1 MHPVAKSALDVRVY
15 QRGYNLVVRCFVDGE
30 LVFKDQFG
38 GLVPVTPGRHT
49 IRCETQGR
57 GGYGEA
63 SLVVDIAPGMTLP
76 VFYAPPLSYVSKGAL
91 ALTPQQPRAV
101 PSTGATSPGERASS
115 WFCSPS
121 PSSSP
126 SSAVDLRDSVRRCR
140 DRWPMM
146 GRRRSRLTQRISAQ
160 GEASGSP

>member
-1 MHPVAKSALDVRVY
+1 MHPVAQSALDVRVY

-63 SLVVDIAPGMTLP
+63 SLVVDVASGMTLP

-91 ALTPQQPRAV
+91 ALTPQQPR
-101 PSTGATSPGERASS
+101 GALDWSYVAWGAG
-115 WFCSPS
+115 FFLVLF
-121 PSSSP
+121 
-126 SSAVDLRDSVRRCR
+126 A
-140 DRWPMM
+140 
-146 GRRRSRLTQRISAQ
+146 ISLVVTLV
-160 GEASGSP
+160 SG